1 MEVKF
6 WCAML
11 VWIKMLKIS
20 AVFMHNNDAGSR
32 VHWAGAWDRWRFRK
46 FCVSSVDLREAACW
60 RRGIVEK
67 TEIPVEGRQWQART
81 FYWRTCWRRMLGRS
95 STASPITLRGRRN
108 GWAFS
113 RSKVAPL
120 LSITSIVKMCKP
132 WALPYPHPQSDG
144 VHLSHFPRLP
154 EPAACSLPR
163 GNVPPLCAITYDGT
177 IYRKKTA

>member
-1 MEVKF
+1 MASENF
-6 WCAML
+6 L
-11 VWIKMLKIS
+11 LT
-20 AVFMHNNDAGSR
+20 NLLTEDARKVTSITHHIAWEEKR
-32 VHWAGAWDRWRFRK
+32 V
-46 FCVSSVDLREAACW
+46 
-60 RRGIVEK
+60 GIQQ
-67 TEIPVEGRQWQART
+67 I
-81 FYWRTCWRRMLGRS
+81 
-95 STASPITLRGRRN
+95 AS
-108 GWAFS
+108 
-113 RSKVAPL
+113 APL